1 MQYHRS
7 LADSA
12 TGKHGEALSRLAVA
26 ESNAKEAHKL
36 ASSFSPYFVNTLSP
50 TLPAD
55 TGTAILEITKAHLA
69 LCTEK
74 HTQATKDNDLIYNAV
89 VPSEATLAPIDKISA
104 VTPVP
109 IQDVYGTPEVQKT
122 IGPDLF
128 AKLIPL
134 SVHEGASVYSEEKA
148 KIVRAEVEKAD
159 ISEAEAKASLD
170 SLGVRTGLGRFK
182 EIAEGEIDTG
192 VPSTVLSWSEEM
204 RRRESTGNE
213 GVENQLKELE
223 RLKSGVATMLASIA
237 ESLANESREC
247 ESMRVGFFVFDL
259 SHELLLIIF

>member
-1 MQYHRS
+1 M
-7 LADSA
+7 
-12 TGKHGEALSRLAVA
+12 AVA

-36 ASSFSPYFVNTLSP
+36 AASFSPYFVNTLST

-55 TGTAILEITKAHLA
+55 AGTAILELTKTHLA

-74 HTQATKDNDLIYNAV
+74 HAQGLKDNDLIYNAA

-159 ISEAEAKASLD
+159 ISEAEVKASLE
-170 SLGVRTGLGRFK
+170 SLGVRSGLGRFK
-182 EIAEGEIDTG
+182 EIAEGEVDTG
-192 VPSTVLSWSEEM
+192 VPAAVIGWSEEM
-204 RRRESTGNE
+204 RRREGASVSE
-213 GVENQLKELE
+213 GVEAQLKELE
-223 RLKSGVATMLASIA
+223 RLKTGVASLLDSMA
-237 ESLANESREC
+237 EILGNETREC
-247 ESMRVGFFVFDL
+247 ETMRV
-259 SHELLLIIF
+259 S